1 MVRLNRLNQL
11 VAGGQRVVD
20 GTWRLTRDH
29 ELQYRRRGGR
39 EEVVLSGPLVG
50 AERQGLSFRVEADSR
65 DGDLVGKTLQL
76 RGRWQADA
84 ENRLTFLAE
93 RRSGGPDALRLEG
106 GWQIGPSQEILYRF
120 EREDLKRKRRES
132 RLLRFAGYWDID
144 EDRRLAYVL
153 DRTSD
158 SGFRFRGA
166 FQTPSI
172 LAKEGAIRYQLGAE
186 VDGGRRARTVT
197 LFGKWKLSRR
207 LELSFEVPYSG
218 GRVRG
223 IDFGA
228 ELGLDDKGNIACRLT
243 TRHGEPLGVEVLFT
257 RSFFKGDGELFAR
270 LRRSA
275 EETSVEAGARLRW

>member
-1 MVRLNRLNQL
+1 MRLDRLNQL
-11 VAGGQRVVD
+11 LPAGRKPVEGV
-20 GTWRLTRDH
+20 WRLTGDH

-39 EEVVLSGPLVG
+39 EEVVLSGPLAG
-50 AERQGLSFRVEADSR
+50 AEARGLSFRVEADSA

-76 RGRWQADA
+76 RGRWQADS

-93 RRSGGPDALRLEG
+93 RREGKPDALRLEG
-106 GWQIGPSQEILYRF
+106 GWQVGPSQEILYRF
-120 EREDLKRKRRES
+120 EREDLNGKRKEA
-132 RLLRFAGYWDID
+132 RLLRFSGWWDIG

-153 DRTSD
+153 DRSSD

-166 FQTPSI
+166 FQTPSL

-186 VDGGRRARTVT
+186 AEGRGRLRTLT

-207 LELSFEVPYSG
+207 LGLSFEVPYAG

-228 ELGLDDKGNIACRLT
+228 ELGLDAAGNVACRLT
-243 TRHGEPLGVEVLFT
+243 TREGQPLGVEVVFT
-257 RSFFKGDGELFAR
+257 RQFFKGDGELFAR
-270 LRRSA
+270 LRRA
-275 EETSVEAGARLRW
+275 GGETAVEGGVRVRW